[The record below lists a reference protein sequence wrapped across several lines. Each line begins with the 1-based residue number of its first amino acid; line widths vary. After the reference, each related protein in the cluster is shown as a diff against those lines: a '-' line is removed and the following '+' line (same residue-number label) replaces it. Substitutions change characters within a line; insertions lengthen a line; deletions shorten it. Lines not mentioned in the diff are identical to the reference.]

1 MVLIFRKMS
10 WEKEY
15 TVQVNISQISSPL
28 LFLIH
33 THAHMYVGYG
43 FIFSF
48 HIYNHDEVLSP
59 YPQPPWT
66 GRQVPSLSR
75 FKNGRIKYA
84 FAVEFLRLLRDY
96 IFFRINHFQQ
106 HI

>member
-1 MVLIFRKMS
+1 MVFIFRKMS

-15 TVQVNISQISSPL
+15 NVQVNISQILSPL
-28 LFLIH
+28 LSLIH

-48 HIYNHDEVLSP
+48 LIYNHDEVLSP
-59 YPQPPWT
+59 YSQT
-66 GRQVPSLSR
+66 QQTRRQVPSLPR
-75 FKNGRIKYA
+75 FKNGCIKYA